1 MCNDFARNG
10 CPRGQN
16 CRFEHYVE
24 PLSYN

>member
-24 PLSYN
+24 PLSYL